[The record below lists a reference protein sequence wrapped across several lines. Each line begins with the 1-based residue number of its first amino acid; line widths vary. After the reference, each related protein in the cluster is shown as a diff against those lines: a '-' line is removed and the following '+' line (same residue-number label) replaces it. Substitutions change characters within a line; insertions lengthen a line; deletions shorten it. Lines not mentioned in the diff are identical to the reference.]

1 MFQFPGCPPARLW
14 IHLAVSRHCPGRVSP
29 FGYPRIVTC
38 LQFPV
43 AFRSLPRPSSAVG
56 ALASTLCSYSLDFF
70 VASSPETNY
79 SLRYEL
85 SLIILCNWSSFES
98 SSSSLCSCQGAG
110 PPACFRS
117 PDPENDTGFLRF
129 FERFRQLF
137 LRLARPTLRFRSS
150 VSAARGLRRF
160 LPDAFASTDLVH
172 KASFPSPRSLERR

>member
-14 IHLAVSRHCPGRVSP
+14 IHLTVSRHCPGRVSP

-85 SLIILCNWSSFES
+85 SLIILCNWSSFDS

-129 FERFRQLF
+129 FERFDSFSSVSHGPRFAFALPCPPLAVFAAFFPMLSHRPTWFTRRRF
-137 LRLARPTLRFRSS
+137 LRLAP
-150 VSAARGLRRF
+150 
-160 LPDAFASTDLVH
+160 
-172 KASFPSPRSLERR
+172 